1 MKISNSR
8 SFPRWAFVI
17 LAIGS
22 FWACGVYVG
31 IQSVGGVSLAHLLRV
46 IGFSIVG
53 LLFAWGAIATNRV
66 THPISPIQEK
76 DSGQ

>member
-1 MKISNSR
+1 MKISNYR

-22 FWACGVYVG
+22 FWACGVYMG
-31 IQSVGGVSLAHLLRV
+31 IQSVDGVSLAHLLRV

-53 LLFAWGAIATNRV
+53 LLFAWGAIGTNRV
-66 THPISPIQEK
+66 TNPNTAIQDK
-76 DSGQ
+76 DLGQ